1 MDTLAA
7 ISPGHAGL
15 LIWFVWALIGL
26 FEGLLAARVLGGRRI
41 LFMDIVVGV
50 VAAVIGGILS
60 TNFVGDTPVQLFLLS
75 VLAAIFFSALVL
87 WIVGAIFYKNEEEM

>member
-26 FEGLLAARVLGGRRI
+26 FEGLLASRVLGGRRI

-50 VAAVIGGILS
+50 VAAVLGGILS

-75 VLAAIFFSALVL
+75 VLAAIFFWALVL
-87 WIVGAIFYKNEEEM
+87 CFFGAILYINDSEI

>member
-1 MDTLAA
+1 MDTFAS

-15 LIWFVWALIGL
+15 LIWFVWALIGI
-26 FEGLLAARVLGGRRI
+26 FEGLVASRALGGRRI

-50 VAAVIGGILS
+50 VAAVLGGILS
-60 TNFVGDTPVQLFLLS
+60 TNFIGDTPVQLFLLS

-87 WIVGAIFYKNEEEM
+87 WLVGTIFYKNEENL

>member
-50 VAAVIGGILS
+50 VAAVLGGILS

-87 WIVGAIFYKNEEEM
+87 WIVGAIFYRNEEEM

>member
-1 MDTLAA
+1 MNTLAA

-50 VAAVIGGILS
+50 VAAVLGGILS

-87 WIVGAIFYKNEEEM
+87 WIVGAIFYRNEEEM

>member
-15 LIWFVWALIGL
+15 LIWFVWALIGI

-50 VAAVIGGILS
+50 VAAVLGGILS

>member
-1 MDTLAA
+1 MNTLAA

-50 VAAVIGGILS
+50 VAAVLGGILS

>member
-1 MDTLAA
+1 MDTFAS

-15 LIWFVWALIGL
+15 LIRFVWALIGI
-26 FEGLLAARVLGGRRI
+26 FEGLVASRVLGGRRI

-50 VAAVIGGILS
+50 VAAVLGGILS
-60 TNFVGDTPVQLFLLS
+60 TNFIGDTPVQLFLLS

-87 WIVGAIFYKNEEEM
+87 WLVGTIFYKNEENL

>member
-1 MDTLAA
+1 MDTLAS

-50 VAAVIGGILS
+50 VAAVLGGILS

-87 WIVGAIFYKNEEEM
+87 WIVGAIFYRNEEEM